1 MMNGNENKTLFIVV
15 LFVFYHE
22 QTRLNTH
29 MQVFSII
36 DQTCLTFS
44 TKSFSTPFPPPTLS
58 DALESEFM
66 EILKSSVVL

>member
-44 TKSFSTPFPPPTLS
+44 TKSFSTPFPPP